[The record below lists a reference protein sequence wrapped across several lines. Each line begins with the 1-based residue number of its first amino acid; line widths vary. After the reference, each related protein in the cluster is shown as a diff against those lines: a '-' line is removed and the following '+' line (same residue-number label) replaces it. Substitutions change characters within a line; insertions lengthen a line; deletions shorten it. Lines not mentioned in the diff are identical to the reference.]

1 MLVRHLNKRINP
13 PIAEFIHM
21 IGKRS
26 AQQALFDVGNVF
38 DLSLSST
45 SFYGQ
50 LAKVS
55 DRLFQ
60 DDDFAVLYA
69 DKVGRPCVPPSLLA
83 LLVLL
88 QAHDNVSS
96 EEAIERSAYDL
107 RWAAVLRRPAGQP
120 LCARSTL
127 ELFRAH
133 LILHDQVLAIFKAS
147 LKEARRSGLLSG
159 QALRLAV
166 DTKPILGRGAVL
178 DTYNLLAAGIVGLA
192 RAFARNQN
200 CSVEHWLTGHD
211 LSEYAEPSIKG
222 TVDIDWSDDEAKNEF
237 LTKIVAD
244 ARRLL
249 AQVDGADTSS
259 KEAAHLLEQLLLQ
272 DVSVTDG
279 PDGPRATIIEGKAPG
294 RVPSATDPAQ
304 RHGRKSKQHRFTGH
318 KASIAVDIESGLI
331 VATDVL
337 PGDAPDDTR
346 LMELVEQAETNTQL
360 SVSETLG
367 DCAYGDGA
375 TRQAFAEADRIL
387 LAKVPQFHSNTGLMP
402 KTAFLIDLENKTVTC
417 PQGQVATR
425 SARNKGGTLFFFGS
439 LCEGCPIRSRC
450 TTNKTGRTIHVH
462 PQEALFQQ
470 ARDYARSAKG
480 RAHLRERIIVEN
492 RLGRLAQL
500 GIGQARYCGHAKT
513 KFQLLMAA
521 TVANLRRTWNWQID
535 NLSAQCGIANQQYGY
550 ICQNRHIYNIAV

>member
-1 MLVRHLNKRINP
+1 
-13 PIAEFIHM
+13 M

-69 DKVGRPCVPPSLLA
+69 DKVGRPSVPPSLLA

-88 QAHDNVSS
+88 QAHDSVSS
-96 EEAIERSAYDL
+96 EESIERSAYDL

-147 LKEARRSGLLSG
+147 LQEAKRAGLLSG

-178 DTYNLLAAGIVGLA
+178 DTYNLLASGIVGLA
-192 RAFARNQN
+192 RAFARHEN
-200 CSVEHWLTGHD
+200 CPVEQWLIGHD
-211 LSEYAEPSIKG
+211 MGEYAEPSIKG

-244 ARRLL
+244 ARQLL
-249 AQVDGADTSS
+249 AQVDGADAST

-272 DVSVTDG
+272 DVMVTDG
-279 PDGPRATIIEGKAPG
+279 PDGPKATIIEGRAPG
-294 RVPSATDPAQ
+294 RIPSVTDPAQ

-318 KASIAVDIESGLI
+318 KASVAVDIDSGLI
-331 VATDVL
+331 VATYVL
-337 PGDAPDDTR
+337 AGDAPDDTG
-346 LMELVEQAETNTQL
+346 LMQLVEQAEANAELPAT
-360 SVSETLG
+360 ETIG
-367 DCAYGDGA
+367 DCAYGNGA
-375 TRQAFAEADRIL
+375 NRQMFAQANRKL
-387 LAKVPQFHSNTGLMP
+387 FAKVPKTGNTGLFP
-402 KTAFLIDLENKTVTC
+402 KSAFRIDLQNNRVTC
-417 PQGQVATR
+417 PGGQTTSRFTSRQDGLVF
-425 SARNKGGTLFFFGS
+425 SFGLACS
-439 LCEGCPIRSRC
+439 SCPIRSLC
-450 TTNKTGRTIHVH
+450 TTVKEGSRSGRTLQVH
-462 PQEALFQQ
+462 PQEALLQEAQ
-470 ARDYARSAKG
+470 KYAHTEQG

-500 GIGQARYCGHAKT
+500 GIGQARYRGHPKT
-513 KFQLLMAA
+513 AFQLFMAA
-521 TVANLRRTWNWQID
+521 TVANLRRTWNWEEQPD
-535 NLSAQCGIANQQYGY
+535 NNPPKQNGEHLQAYDQSAKPRFNRTQQV
-550 ICQNRHIYNIAV
+550 RAIAV